1 MRKPTPSQI
10 KQSGILGEHFFT
22 RATLEFYRQTMASF
36 TTQWIN
42 KKEGVVLLSAPLAGE
57 SGNVIFMTR
66 RYVQVCL
73 DGSLV
78 HISRARVENIQMLC
92 SDIAE

>member
-1 MRKPTPSQI
+1 MRKPTVLQI

-22 RATLEFYRQTMASF
+22 RATLKFHKQTMASF
-36 TTQWIN
+36 TTQWLN
-42 KKEGVVLLSAPLAGE
+42 KRTGVVLLSAPLAGE

-66 RYVQVCL
+66 RYVRVCA

-78 HISRARVENIQMLC
+78 HVSRARVDNIQMLC
-92 SDIAE
+92 GGITN